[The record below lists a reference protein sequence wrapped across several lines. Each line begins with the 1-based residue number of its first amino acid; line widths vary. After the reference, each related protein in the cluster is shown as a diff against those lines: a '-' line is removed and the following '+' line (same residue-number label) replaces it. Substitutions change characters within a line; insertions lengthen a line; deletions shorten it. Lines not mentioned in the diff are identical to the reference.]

1 MKISFYRLAR
11 NAPSGNEKVWTAKI
25 SYARLRLIKRAARKG
40 QKCYGLSKPFQ
51 MEGETEMIPINPWE
65 FIIAD
70 KGFIKISS
78 PWWNV
83 QKELIY

>member
-11 NAPSGNEKVWTAKI
+11 NTPSGSEKVWTAKI

-40 QKCYGLSKPFQ
+40 QRIYNLPKPIFTGSN
-51 MEGETEMIPINPWE
+51 MDIPINPWE
-65 FIIAD
+65 FMIAD
-70 KGFIKISS
+70 KGFVKISS